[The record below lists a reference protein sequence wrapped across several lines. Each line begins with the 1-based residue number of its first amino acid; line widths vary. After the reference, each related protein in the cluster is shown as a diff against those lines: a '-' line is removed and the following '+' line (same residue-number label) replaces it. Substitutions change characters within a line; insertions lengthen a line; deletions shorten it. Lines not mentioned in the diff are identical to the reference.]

1 MQFID
6 TTGFTTSSLSNVVNN
21 LVNRIHKIKYKYRQ
35 DDKKHE
41 AFRIRN
47 EYCDCFL
54 EYTNLKDDLIE
65 YKYSFCKK
73 NHLRKFDENLRKRLF
88 NTYKYSN
95 HDINKFILLLQKG
108 VYPCENL
115 DVWEN

>member
-6 TTGFTTSSLSNVVNN
+6 TTGFLTSSLSNLVNN
-21 LVNRIHKIKYKYRQ
+21 LVDRIHKIKYKYRQ

-41 AFRIRN
+41 AWRIRN

-54 EYTNLKDDLIE
+54 EYTNLKDDLIA

-95 HDINKFILLLQKG
+95 HDINKFILLLRKG

-115 DVWEN
+115 DFWEN